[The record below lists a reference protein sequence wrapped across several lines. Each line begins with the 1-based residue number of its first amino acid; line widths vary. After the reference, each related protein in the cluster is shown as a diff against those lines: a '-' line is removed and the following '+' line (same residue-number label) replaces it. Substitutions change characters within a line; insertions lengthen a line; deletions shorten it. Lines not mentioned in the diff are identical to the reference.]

1 MRGPECNGRAGKFS
15 AGGVCE
21 KFSEPLGAGS
31 AADAGGCAE
40 VTAGQNRKARR
51 ENKNSFHRTE
61 RSGVRF
67 GGRPQGGRHRRQAE
81 YTDIDARRVD
91 HLRSRGREA
100 TVRERPNPTTLVAAV
115 APTPS
120 GLGHGRPLKGIHSLW
135 LSQKRAKHAGATQR
149 EHTRCRGSSSRS
161 VLRWRVASGEGRF
174 CLVWVLSRRR
184 ALEYPSRSR
193 RCSMNAEI

>member
-67 GGRPQGGRHRRQAE
+67 GGRPQGGPDLLAALLLGE
-81 YTDIDARRVD
+81 AIEKARTLWGYGPCG
-91 HLRSRGREA
+91 LRLWSA
-100 TVRERPNPTTLVAAV
+100 
-115 APTPS
+115 S
-120 GLGHGRPLKGIHSLW
+120 GLFGRWGGG
-135 LSQKRAKHAGATQR
+135 ACAGATGTD
-149 EHTRCRGSSSRS
+149 HARCRGS
-161 VLRWRVASGEGRF
+161 AID
-174 CLVWVLSRRR
+174 
-184 ALEYPSRSR
+184 AH
-193 RCSMNAEI
+193 